1 MMNEEQINE
10 SVMKTI
16 RFRILQIEKKNAKSH
31 EKKDAYKSVK
41 TNGTGYLLTS
51 VKMEDYAI
59 FSHGSIDMKKANSS
73 FSDGMKTVRCF
84 IQ

>member
-31 EKKDAYKSVK
+31 EKKDADMVSEIVK
-41 TNGTGYLLTS
+41 IIQSEVDPWNRG
-51 VKMEDYAI
+51 VRDQIAKVAEENRENEIAE
-59 FSHGSIDMKKANSS
+59 FSSIY
-73 FSDGMKTVRCF
+73 
-84 IQ
+84 

>member
-31 EKKDAYKSVK
+31 EKKYADMVSEIVK
-41 TNGTGYLLTS
+41 IIQSEVDRTS
-51 VKMEDYAI
+51 EK
-59 FSHGSIDMKKANSS
+59 
-73 FSDGMKTVRCF
+73 
-84 IQ
+84 